1 MKDGRMAKKRIL
13 NDDYEIYEGLHEPII
28 TQEQWDLAKAAQ
40 VERNHTSNHT
50 DRQLRNPLAGI
61 LMCGK
66 CGTIM
71 KRYIP
76 DAKRNP
82 TSWYR
87 CTKRGCD
94 CKMIKCETVER
105 AIRDAM
111 EDWLDEYIIQINS
124 DQKSAVDPVETAL
137 VSIRSELEQLQH
149 QQENICEYLE
159 KGIYTIDVFSKRNAT
174 LAKEIKQLQMKEQ
187 NLLQQK
193 KDGSQQEKI
202 VSRLIPATQH
212 ILDNYSD
219 LSVEEKNQL
228 WKLVMKKA
236 TVYRSQDDALTVKIY
251 PNLPK

>member
-1 MKDGRMAKKRIL
+1 MDFFRFFRKKTD
-13 NDDYEIYEGLHEPII
+13 NF
-28 TQEQWDLAKAAQ
+28 LAKRTLICLQ
-40 VERNHTSNHT
+40 S
-50 DRQLRNPLAGI
+50 
-61 LMCGK
+61 
-66 CGTIM
+66 
-71 KRYIP
+71 
-76 DAKRNP
+76 
-82 TSWYR
+82 
-87 CTKRGCD
+87 
-94 CKMIKCETVER
+94 KCETVER

-111 EDWLDEYIIQINS
+111 EDWLDAYIIQINS
-124 DQKSAVDPVETAL
+124 DQKPAVDPVETAL
-137 VSIRSELEQLQH
+137 ISIRSELEQLQH

-193 KDGSQQEKI
+193 KYGSQQEKI
-202 VSRLIPATQH
+202 ASRLIPVTQH